1 MIQQQLNKKSSV
13 LKVPGMNIQV
23 RSTWEILVLEVADVW
38 EKGCLMEKNVR
49 TRIWFSALVR
59 ALFQFPNNLVTDIYV
74 SLKPFL

>member
-38 EKGCLMEKNVR
+38 EKGCPMEKNVQGQE
-49 TRIWFSALVR
+49 SGLV
-59 ALFQFPNNLVTDIYV
+59 LLSEHCFNFPTTLLHI
-74 SLKPFL
+74 FM

>member
-38 EKGCLMEKNVR
+38 EKGCLMEKNV
-49 TRIWFSALVR
+49 
-59 ALFQFPNNLVTDIYV
+59 
-74 SLKPFL
+74 